1 MNLAICGIDE
11 LTGFIG
17 KATHFIS
24 IVDPED
30 IEFLPHTGI
39 NRKHHLTLAC
49 HDVDSSREALQRE
62 ARMPGSTCVAPTK
75 AMVKQA
81 LEFGKKLPRNHFIVI
96 NCGYGISRS
105 TAIAFALLCQ
115 SRPKVS
121 ETALL
126 QEIIKLRPE
135 ASPNALIVKFADELL
150 QRDGRMIRAVQKL
163 SVGF

>member
-1 MNLAICGIDE
+1 MNLAICGLDE
-11 LTGFIG
+11 LKGFIG
-17 KATHFIS
+17 QATHIIS

-30 IEFLPHTGI
+30 VEFLPRLGV
-39 NRKHHLTLAC
+39 KKGHHLILTC

-81 LEFGKKLPRNHFIVI
+81 LEFGKQLPRNHFIVI
-96 NCGYGISRS
+96 NCGYGVSRS
-105 TAIAFALLCQ
+105 PAIAFALLCQ
-115 SRPKVS
+115 ARPKKPES
-121 ETALL
+121 DLL

-150 QRDGRMIRAVQKL
+150 HRDGRMIRAVQKL